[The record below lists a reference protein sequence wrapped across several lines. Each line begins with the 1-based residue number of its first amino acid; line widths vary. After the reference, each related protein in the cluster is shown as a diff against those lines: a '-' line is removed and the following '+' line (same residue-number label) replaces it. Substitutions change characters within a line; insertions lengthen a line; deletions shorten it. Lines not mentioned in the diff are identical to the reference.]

1 MKLPSAKQSNGR
13 RRRGQPTSFL
23 KILTGKWSRQHRLPA
38 HVTGEGDWEVEVPQ
52 IRMSRAFAVMLLLH
66 IVAVGGLF
74 AFRIWG
80 KDEEAK
86 ANREVVSNTEAPAE
100 LVKQDQ
106 SSNKAA
112 AEPPLPEPSSSN
124 IQDTTPVPAPAPVEV
139 QKTYI
144 WKSGDSF
151 PLVAARFG
159 ISSTALRDANPGK
172 LFVADAEIVI
182 PKAGRVIDGVEV
194 AQNAGRPS
202 EFFNPGGSSTLPG
215 EARPPRAEVVPEPV
229 LADAGIPDVV
239 PAPAVEVPRPV
250 VQRVSTSVDATSR
263 PANRLPVT
271 KAGPEVVSK
280 PKVKVSEP
288 AVPPARTAAGQKIHV
303 VGKGDTVF
311 NIARRYGLSGDD
323 IARANGLGSDSRIRM
338 GQQLRIPVR
347 R

>member
-172 LFVADAEIVI
+172 LFVADAE
-182 PKAGRVIDGVEV
+182 R
-194 AQNAGRPS
+194 R
-202 EFFNPGGSSTLPG
+202 SSLY
-215 EARPPRAEVVPEPV
+215 RRA
-229 LADAGIPDVV
+229 L
-239 PAPAVEVPRPV
+239 
-250 VQRVSTSVDATSR
+250 QC
-263 PANRLPVT
+263 
-271 KAGPEVVSK
+271 
-280 PKVKVSEP
+280 
-288 AVPPARTAAGQKIHV
+288 
-303 VGKGDTVF
+303 
-311 NIARRYGLSGDD
+311 
-323 IARANGLGSDSRIRM
+323 
-338 GQQLRIPVR
+338 LRIL
-347 R
+347 